1 MNAYLQEIGERV
13 RSARLAKHLSQAE
26 LAEKLDVTPTYISNL
41 EQGKN
46 TMSILVFQKITE
58 ALNVSADWLL
68 RANTP
73 ELAQISDA
81 EIICIMT
88 TMLNLSRFR
97 CSRLPLVMAPPRRPG
112 IRRKMRRN
120 MTQASIMT
128 VTKWYGEST
137 LLIRWSRVSLSL
149 TARLG
154 SIKLALESFL
164 VLNTFRCLLI
174 GGTGNWSYV
183 HPLMT

>member
-73 ELAQISDA
+73 ELAQIADA
-81 EIICIMT
+81 EITALLEDCDAEERE
-88 TMLNLSRFR
+88 MLTKTLIHVKAALRQYESK
-97 CSRLPLVMAPPRRPG
+97 
-112 IRRKMRRN
+112 KMEN
-120 MTQASIMT
+120 
-128 VTKWYGEST
+128 
-137 LLIRWSRVSLSL
+137 
-149 TARLG
+149 
-154 SIKLALESFL
+154 
-164 VLNTFRCLLI
+164 
-174 GGTGNWSYV
+174 
-183 HPLMT
+183 

>member
-81 EIICIMT
+81 EITALLEDCDAEERE
-88 TMLNLSRFR
+88 MLTKTLIHVKAALRQCESK
-97 CSRLPLVMAPPRRPG
+97 
-112 IRRKMRRN
+112 KMEN
-120 MTQASIMT
+120 
-128 VTKWYGEST
+128 
-137 LLIRWSRVSLSL
+137 
-149 TARLG
+149 
-154 SIKLALESFL
+154 
-164 VLNTFRCLLI
+164 
-174 GGTGNWSYV
+174 
-183 HPLMT
+183 

>member
-1 MNAYLQEIGERV
+1 VNAYLQEIGERV

-81 EIICIMT
+81 EITALLEDCDAEERE
-88 TMLNLSRFR
+88 ML
-97 CSRLPLVMAPPRRPG
+97 
-112 IRRKMRRN
+112 
-120 MTQASIMT
+120 
-128 VTKWYGEST
+128 TKTLIHVKAALRQYES
-137 LLIRWSRVSLSL
+137 
-149 TARLG
+149 
-154 SIKLALESFL
+154 K
-164 VLNTFRCLLI
+164 
-174 GGTGNWSYV
+174 
-183 HPLMT
+183 

>member
-81 EIICIMT
+81 EITALLEDCDAEERE
-88 TMLNLSRFR
+88 MLTKTLIHVKAALRQYECVCQPKSVAKG
-97 CSRLPLVMAPPRRPG
+97 LPKGEHLPTPG
-112 IRRKMRRN
+112 K
-120 MTQASIMT
+120 
-128 VTKWYGEST
+128 
-137 LLIRWSRVSLSL
+137 
-149 TARLG
+149 
-154 SIKLALESFL
+154 
-164 VLNTFRCLLI
+164 
-174 GGTGNWSYV
+174 
-183 HPLMT
+183 

>member
-1 MNAYLQEIGERV
+1 M
-13 RSARLAKHLSQAE
+13 SKTTE

-81 EIICIMT
+81 EITALLEDCDAEEREMLISGICPDCWDESNSVSPVNAPSCPILTTLTMPHPVMT
-88 TMLNLSRFR
+88 TSRAGRSVSAATVVPSKAMRVNF
-97 CSRLPLVMAPPRRPG
+97 SSFSPLFAP
-112 IRRKMRRN
+112 
-120 MTQASIMT
+120 
-128 VTKWYGEST
+128 
-137 LLIRWSRVSLSL
+137 
-149 TARLG
+149 
-154 SIKLALESFL
+154 
-164 VLNTFRCLLI
+164 
-174 GGTGNWSYV
+174 
-183 HPLMT
+183 